1 MKDAD
6 VVYAAGFDPD
16 KLTAAPTPAASQP
29 APSASRD
36 QVDAE
41 GPAWPSRTPRQA

>member
-16 KLTAAPTPAASQP
+16 KLTAAPTPAASEP
-29 APSASRD
+29 APTASRTD
-36 QVDAE
+36 RVSTERSAC
-41 GPAWPSRTPRQA
+41 PSR